1 MGLRFGL
8 LGTGHW
14 AVATQGAALASHPDA
29 EFVGVWG
36 RDPAK
41 AEAVASR
48 YGVRAYSDV
57 DKLLGDVDA
66 VAVALPP
73 DVQAELAVRAAE
85 AGRHLL
91 LDKPL
96 ALTWAAADAVVDAVR
111 RRDLA
116 SLVFFTARFQPN
128 VAAFLEDAVRAGNWH
143 GARVTH
149 FGSIF
154 ESGGPYAGSAWRR
167 EWGGLW
173 DVGPHALALL
183 LPVLGPVVEVS
194 AVDGPRSTTHLLL
207 RHDGGAVSTA
217 ALTVDAPAAGTANET
232 VFHGTAGFATVP
244 PGRNSPV
251 EAFGTAISALV
262 ASAADGRG
270 DDPRDVRFGAA
281 VVGVLEAAE
290 QARRTGQPVAVP
302 PGRR

>member
-14 AVATQGAALASHPDA
+14 AVATQGAALAAHQDA

-41 AEAVASR
+41 AHAVATR
-48 YGVRAYSDV
+48 YGVRAYPEV
-57 DKLLGDVDA
+57 DALLRDVDA

-96 ALTWAAADAVVDAVR
+96 ALSWARAHAVVDAVR

-128 VAAFLEDAVRAGNWH
+128 VAAFLADAVRAGDWH

-154 ESGGPYAGSAWRR
+154 ESGGPYAGSTWRR

-183 LPVLGPVVEVS
+183 LPVLGPVVEVR

-207 RHDGGAVSTA
+207 CHDGGAVSTA
-217 ALTVDAPAAGTANET
+217 SLTVDAPAASTANEV
-232 VFHGTAGFATVP
+232 VFHGPAGFVTVP
-244 PGRNSPV
+244 PGEGRPV
-251 EAFGTAISALV
+251 EAFGTAISDLIAAV
-262 ASAADGRG
+262 ADGRVE
-270 DDPRDVRFGAA
+270 DPRDVHFGRA

-290 QARRTGQPVAVP
+290 QARRTGRAVAVP
-302 PGRR
+302 PERR